1 MTMTLRTAALA
12 IAAILSLTACETN
25 QNPRPDVPEAPQ
37 QPAVSSAT
45 AAKYGALNDNGHQI
59 DAVPMQYLSEDK
71 ARQQVEY
78 WTDQKPGTIIVDPY
92 ARYLYH
98 VQPNDKAM
106 RYAVAV
112 GAAGYGFTGEA
123 HIPYQRDWPR
133 WMPTDNMLADNPDL
147 YGPVADG
154 VEGGLDN
161 PLGAR
166 ALYLHN
172 NRGDT
177 YYRIHG
183 TMDPSS
189 IGQATSAGCIRLFN
203 QDIIHLAD
211 QTDSMTKVIVL
222 TKAESGKG
230 TVPPGQPLPAAGT
243 AAPTAATPTNAG
255 APVSISGPAAT
266 ATATPSSS
274 WTEGDNA

>member
-1 MTMTLRTAALA
+1 MKWTRAALA
-12 IAAILSLTACETN
+12 MTAILSLTACATQEV
-25 QNPRPDVPEAPQ
+25 PPDPVPEAPQ
-37 QPAVSSAT
+37 QPAISAET
-45 AAKYGALNDNGHQI
+45 AAKYGALNDNGHHI
-59 DAVPMQYLSEDK
+59 DAVPTQFLSDDK
-71 ARQQVEY
+71 ARQTVNY
-78 WTDQKPGTIIVDPY
+78 WTEEAPGTIIVDPY

-98 VQPNDKAM
+98 VLKNDKAV
-106 RYAVAV
+106 RYTVAV

-123 HIPYQRDWPR
+123 HIPYQRDWPS
-133 WMPTDNMLADNPDL
+133 WMPTDNMLATNPEL

-172 NRGDT
+172 NQGDT
-177 YYRIHG
+177 FYRIHG

-203 QDIIHLAD
+203 QDIIHLAE

-222 TKAESGKG
+222 TEQESGKG
-230 TVPPGQPLPAAGT
+230 TVPPGQVPPIIEEAASSPASPPG
-243 AAPTAATPTNAG
+243 
-255 APVSISGPAAT
+255 AT
-266 ATATPSSS
+266 AVSNPAL
-274 WTEGDNA
+274 TEGDNT

>member
-1 MTMTLRTAALA
+1 MTRTRTALA
-12 IAAILSLTACETN
+12 IAAILSLTACAAQETP
-25 QNPRPDVPEAPQ
+25 QTPTPEATPQ
-37 QPAVSSAT
+37 HPAVSAST
-45 AAKYGALNDNGHQI
+45 AAKYGALSDSGHQI
-59 DAVPMQYLSEDK
+59 AAVPMQYLSDEK
-71 ARQQVEY
+71 ARQQVNY
-78 WTDQKPGTIIVDPY
+78 WTDEKPGTIIVDPY

-98 VQPNDKAM
+98 VMPDNKAM
-106 RYAVAV
+106 RYTVAV

-123 HIPYQRDWPR
+123 HIPYQRDWPS
-133 WMPTDNMLADNPDL
+133 WMPTDNMLANNPDL

-172 NRGDT
+172 GQGDT

-189 IGQATSAGCIRLFN
+189 IGEATSAGCIRLFN
-203 QDIIHLAD
+203 QDIIHLAE

-222 TKAESGKG
+222 TEAESGKG
-230 TVPPGQPLPAAGT
+230 TVPPRQPLSASESITPRS
-243 AAPTAATPTNAG
+243 AAPVPDGTPVARQALSAARAAET
-255 APVSISGPAAT
+255 VSQN
-266 ATATPSSS
+266 
-274 WTEGDNA
+274 TEGENT